1 MKYLVG
7 FLSYKE
13 LANTIEI
20 FMQKTE
26 NFTQGDY
33 NLNEPKNL
41 ANFIL
46 FINIISKHN
55 TKYFWDNYGDQIK
68 ELVNSVVCTQ
78 SYIDQ
83 VIELDGLRSP
93 LFQFIDFYRTFTGLW
108 VLNSNSSDLLSEN
121 ILNLFGQIPINGK
134 MDKMQLMSTG

>member
-1 MKYLVG
+1 MMKINKNLQTAIFSAPLDDMKPDDLFQLLRCFGKKKSTQQKKAGNMKYLVG

-55 TKYFWDNYGDQIK
+55 TK
-68 ELVNSVVCTQ
+68 
-78 SYIDQ
+78 
-83 VIELDGLRSP
+83 
-93 LFQFIDFYRTFTGLW
+93 
-108 VLNSNSSDLLSEN
+108 
-121 ILNLFGQIPINGK
+121 
-134 MDKMQLMSTG
+134 